1 MKTTFTAKSVA
12 LITLF
17 VFGCTHSTSIT
28 ESEVI
33 KAINNF
39 FSALDVEKFDRNRV
53 ADLVTNDFR
62 IYEMENDFTLEQFFE
77 YVDSQ
82 SQGLSATS
90 WELSNYTVS
99 IDEHS
104 AHVHYSNKGE
114 FVMTDDKGNEK
125 TLHIE
130 WLESAYF
137 VQENGVLKLKFLHSD
152 DITKENSTDSEQF
165 KVFTWNVG
173 CNEALDQDF
182 DIRKTA
188 LHTLITKIE
197 VNEDRQLDFD
207 FYLASDILASTP
219 MAVHP
224 LWGIA
229 IARHGSI
236 SPHPKG
242 VG

>member
-82 SQGLSATS
+82 SQGLSTTS

-114 FVMTDDKGNEK
+114 FVMTDDKGSEK

-152 DITKENSTDSEQF
+152 DITRENSTDSE
-165 KVFTWNVG
+165 
-173 CNEALDQDF
+173 
-182 DIRKTA
+182 
-188 LHTLITKIE
+188 
-197 VNEDRQLDFD
+197 
-207 FYLASDILASTP
+207 
-219 MAVHP
+219 
-224 LWGIA
+224 
-229 IARHGSI
+229 
-236 SPHPKG
+236 
-242 VG
+242 

>member
-1 MKTTFTAKSVA
+1 MKTTVTAKSVA

-17 VFGCTHSTSIT
+17 VFGCTHSPSIT

-77 YVDSQ
+77 YIDNQ
-82 SQGLSATS
+82 SQGLTSTS

-99 IDEHS
+99 TDEHS

-114 FVMTDDKGNEK
+114 FMITDDNGNEQ

-152 DITKENSTDSEQF
+152 DITRENSTDSE
-165 KVFTWNVG
+165 
-173 CNEALDQDF
+173 
-182 DIRKTA
+182 
-188 LHTLITKIE
+188 
-197 VNEDRQLDFD
+197 
-207 FYLASDILASTP
+207 
-219 MAVHP
+219 
-224 LWGIA
+224 
-229 IARHGSI
+229 
-236 SPHPKG
+236 
-242 VG
+242 